1 MFIIDS
7 FLKVWSSWK
16 NQRKMAEKLMRTLGS
31 GDAST
36 YVSKNASTECI
47 NDKEYFI
54 NRFENLYNNQMFS
67 DVILKVG
74 DISYYAHKIM
84 LVTASEV
91 FE

>member
-16 NQRKMAEKLMRTLGS
+16 NQRKMAEKLMRTPGS
-31 GDAST
+31 GDTST
-36 YVSKNASTECI
+36 SVTKNASTESI

-74 DISYYAHKIM
+74 DITYYAHKIM